1 MAAVCRLLSFPS
13 SVTWPLVS
21 TVQVYAINGC
31 ELDELD
37 MSNSLQGYD
46 WMNSLV
52 LLEARNGKMLE
63 RIHLVGFFYQ

>member
-13 SVTWPLVS
+13 SVIWPLVS

-46 WMNSLV
+46 WMKSFV
-52 LLEARNGKMLE
+52 LLEARNGKMFE
-63 RIHLVGFFYQ
+63 RIHLVGFFYR